1 MSIEPGRVKRI
12 LGGGRLVVIEC
23 DVCIVGAGI
32 AGAGLAA
39 RLAARRS
46 VVLAEREDQPGF
58 HATGRSVA
66 IFTQV
71 LPGAQ
76 VGVLT
81 RASRDFFL
89 APPDGFATAPL
100 MRPRPVLQFGGTD
113 QLAAL
118 DALYEA
124 QRSMG
129 GDVRWLEGE
138 AVLARA
144 PILRPGHAAAAVLDG
159 DAFDLDVDGL
169 LQGWLRMLR
178 TAGGRLLTGASLV
191 AAEPIARGW
200 RLRAGDHDIQA
211 RVLVNAAG
219 AWGDQV
225 ACLAG
230 ARGLGLEPRRR
241 TVAVLNA
248 GDRPTASW
256 PMCVEAGHGLYFKP
270 ESGRLLVSAMEET
283 PSPPCDAFADD
294 MDVAWALDRF
304 ETVTTLPL
312 RRPLRTWAGL
322 RTFAPDNEPVAGY
335 DPGAPGFF
343 WLVGQGGAGIQTCPA
358 LSEAAA
364 ALVLNEPLPA
374 ALADHGVSAA
384 LLSPTRFRTGRA
396 AD

>member
-1 MSIEPGRVKRI
+1 M
-12 LGGGRLVVIEC
+12 IEC
-23 DVCIVGAGI
+23 DICIVGAGI

-46 VVLAEREDQPGF
+46 VVLVEREDQPGF

-66 IFTQV
+66 IFTQT

-76 VGVLT
+76 VGPLT

-89 APPDGFATAPL
+89 ARPDGFAAVPL

-113 QLAAL
+113 QLAVL
-118 DALYEA
+118 GALYET
-124 QRSMG
+124 QRSVG
-129 GDVRWLEGE
+129 SDVRWLEGD

-144 PILRPGHAAAAVLDG
+144 PILRPDHAAAAVLDG
-159 DAFDLDVDGL
+159 GAFDLDVDGL
-169 LQGWLRMLR
+169 LQGWLRMVR
-178 TAGGRLLTGASLV
+178 AAGGRLLTGAPLA
-191 AAEPIARGW
+191 AAEPTARGW

-219 AWGDQV
+219 AWGEEV
-225 ACLAG
+225 ARLAG
-230 ARGLGLEPRRR
+230 ARGLCLEPRRR
-241 TVAVLNA
+241 TVAVLDA
-248 GDRPTASW
+248 GDLFTGSW
-256 PMCVEAGHGLYFKP
+256 PMCVEIGHSLYFKP

-294 MDVAWALDRF
+294 MDVALALDRL
-304 ETVTTLPL
+304 ETMTTLPL

-322 RTFAPDNEPVAGY
+322 RTFAPDGEPVAGY
-335 DPGAPGFF
+335 DLGAPGFF

-384 LLSPTRFRTGRA
+384 LLSPTRFRPGPA